1 MIKKIFS
8 ALIFSLLVFSC
19 SYEPILDE
27 NQKYRMTPQDQIDED
42 IKQCKERADN
52 HLKGRKLKKVGKQAV
67 RGGATGAIVGGALGL
82 FLGGTGKTLARG
94 VGIGAGVGA
103 VAGGASAAGE
113 GKLSK
118 DQIKQRYVN
127 RCLNEKGYSVLGW
140 E

>member
-1 MIKKIFS
+1 MRKIFS
-8 ALIFSLLVFSC
+8 ALILSLLVFSC

-42 IKQCKERADN
+42 VKQCKERADN
-52 HLKGRKLKKVGKQAV
+52 HLKGRKLKRAGKQAV
-67 RGGATGAIVGGALGL
+67 RSSATGAIVGGALGL
-82 FLGGTGKTLARG
+82 FLGGSGRALARG
-94 VGIGAGVGA
+94 AGIGAGVGA
-103 VAGGASAAGE
+103 VAGAASVAGE